1 MLNKFKI
8 IYFDILI
15 ALSLFL
21 HLLIFFYFFING
33 GYFDHQ
39 LPVEAREYA
48 STSSILSYL
57 NDRNPFAV
65 ENFPIS
71 INAYSALHPF
81 VISKILEFFDIQDFK
96 GIVTVSR
103 LISFVALCIFLIYI
117 FIYSHKKKIEL
128 NLILFLTIFFIIS
141 VTLKISLGTWGNSI
155 GLILYLLSIF
165 KALDENSKKNYFISS
180 TCLILSVHF
189 KFYFILGALF
199 ILMRYYD
206 KIFKK
211 DYIYTNISIILL
223 LLFIFILHYNY
234 FPSFYFV
241 SILNQINLTQFNEFG
256 FLNFLFS
263 KKLYSEIFFVLKNY
277 FYLLIFFLY
286 STYLALM
293 QKKLSKKRFLID
305 VFFFLIFLYFL
316 MFKLWPNMG
325 NYGTYTNNLLI
336 PFIIAY
342 IVNNQVKY
350 RKLYLNIFILI
361 IIIFPITTPILNF
374 SYPGSLTKNDKS
386 LNILSKKKIFDEL
399 SDNENIYI
407 DHFVKNL
414 DNKIN
419 IENNLYFN
427 GNTLHIKE
435 DSILTY
441 QNIVIRKM
449 FKLDDLSHYY
459 KKNRNKALDE
469 INKNYSKLIC
479 TFICFNSSLG
489 YDFDIISNKEYEL
502 KEKVEIKN
510 IFGQVYKVNIFNKK

>member
-1 MLNKFKI
+1 
-8 IYFDILI
+8 
-15 ALSLFL
+15 
-21 HLLIFFYFFING
+21 
-33 GYFDHQ
+33 
-39 LPVEAREYA
+39 
-48 STSSILSYL
+48 
-57 NDRNPFAV
+57 
-65 ENFPIS
+65 
-71 INAYSALHPF
+71 
-81 VISKILEFFDIQDFK
+81 
-96 GIVTVSR
+96 
-103 LISFVALCIFLIYI
+103 
-117 FIYSHKKKIEL
+117 
-128 NLILFLTIFFIIS
+128 
-141 VTLKISLGTWGNSI
+141 
-155 GLILYLLSIF
+155 
-165 KALDENSKKNYFISS
+165 
-180 TCLILSVHF
+180 
-189 KFYFILGALF
+189 
-199 ILMRYYD
+199 
-206 KIFKK
+206 
-211 DYIYTNISIILL
+211 
-223 LLFIFILHYNY
+223 
-234 FPSFYFV
+234 
-241 SILNQINLTQFNEFG
+241 
-256 FLNFLFS
+256 
-263 KKLYSEIFFVLKNY
+263 
-277 FYLLIFFLY
+277 
-286 STYLALM
+286 
-293 QKKLSKKRFLID
+293 
-305 VFFFLIFLYFL
+305 